1 MWIRGV
7 CESEGVL
14 VLFEGQSEE
23 VWKVEHTGQEQTTE
37 GMDGWMD
44 GEYLASRDESSDSG
58 DSGRV
63 GGGAARSRSLD
74 EVGGEAW
81 WLKSRM

>member
-37 GMDGWMD
+37 GMDGWMESTWPAGMKVLTAAILGGL
-44 GEYLASRDESSDSG
+44 GEGQR
-58 DSGRV
+58 
-63 GGGAARSRSLD
+63 GA
-74 EVGGEAW
+74 GAW
-81 WLKSRM
+81 TR